1 MINAIKDRF
10 NNKFIGVFA
19 GVLSAIN
26 YAFYPALI
34 AVLIY
39 QGQTDNW
46 QKIALGFAIVAAK
59 ESFTFFVSVILTPK
73 VYFTG
78 DMWKTFKTKWGWLSV
93 LAGSFGGPIGY
104 SLLTVASIFIGAA
117 TPDAINLGLVLIFTT
132 LLERFLLK
140 RKVNMMFIIGLM
152 IVMFACIGL
161 VAAQGLTIEDKKH
174 FAIGFLFAIGAATA
188 WSLENILAD
197 YVLTRNTVNLNSKNF
212 LGIKLFSSAI
222 IAIPL
227 AIIVSYMTTKTA
239 YGWHRY
245 AEFYTN
251 WKLGLSM
258 IAVAV
263 FIFGA
268 RIFYFI
274 SIKFATG
281 KTTSALMTL
290 QLIFAPILIIIV
302 NSISGKG
309 FQHDLDVIKTW
320 WFWVLSL
327 IILLGISITN
337 LEMEQVKLIFSSLK
351 KAEEDTT
358 IETTEIKK
366 QQIKNKTNK
375 KSSTKKKIKKSE

>member
-1 MINAIKDRF
+1 MINAIKGKF
-10 NNKFIGVFA
+10 NNQYIGIFA
-19 GVLSAIN
+19 GILSAIN

-34 AVLIY
+34 AVLIHK
-39 QGQTDNW
+39 GEMNSG

-59 ESFTFFVSVILTPK
+59 ESFTFFVSMLLTPK

-78 DMWKTFKTKWGWLSV
+78 DIWKSFKNKWGWLSV

-104 SLLTVASIFIGAA
+104 SLLTVAAIFIGAA

-132 LLERFLLK
+132 LLERYLLK
-140 RKVNMMFIIGLM
+140 RKVSLMFVIGST
-152 IVMFACIGL
+152 IVLFACVGL
-161 VAAQGLTIEDKKH
+161 VAAQGLTIKDKKA
-174 FAIGFLFAIGAATA
+174 FIIGFLFAIGAAIA

-197 YVLTRNTVNLNSKNF
+197 YVLTRNTANLNSKNF

-227 AIIVSYMTTKTA
+227 AIIVSYITTKTS

-245 AEFYTN
+245 ADFYTN
-251 WKLGLSM
+251 WRLGLSM
-258 IAVAV
+258 VAVAV

-320 WFWVLSL
+320 WFWVLSI
-327 IILLGISITN
+327 IILIGISITN
-337 LEMEQVKLIFSSLK
+337 LDIDYVKQVFLGIK
-351 KAEEDTT
+351 KAETDTT
-358 IETTEIKK
+358 TDTSEIKV
-366 QQIKNKTNK
+366 QKNRTKVKKVKT
-375 KSSTKKKIKKSE
+375 TKEKKSE